1 MPAKRHTQGEC
12 IFCIIATKIEH
23 YLSAPIQPIYTYK
36 KKIKRDNGGEMFMAQ
51 IVLCSVIQG
60 HCFMLASGKQIIS
73 SQLDC
78 QSEITQML
86 DRAAREL
93 PSYRVHYAD
102 CEMLP
107 GYSI

>member
-1 MPAKRHTQGEC
+1 M
-12 IFCIIATKIEH
+12 
-23 YLSAPIQPIYTYK
+23 QPISILTNE
-36 KKIKRDNGGEMFMAQ
+36 IKRDNGVEMFMAQ

-60 HCFMLASGKQIIS
+60 HCLMLASEKQIIS

-78 QSEITQML
+78 QSEISQML
-86 DRAAREL
+86 DQASREL

-107 GYSI
+107 GYSV

>member
-1 MPAKRHTQGEC
+1 M
-12 IFCIIATKIEH
+12 
-23 YLSAPIQPIYTYK
+23 QPTSISRNV
-36 KKIKRDNGGEMFMAQ
+36 IRQDIGGEMFMAQ

-60 HCFMLASGKQIIS
+60 NCLMLASGKQIIS

-78 QSEITQML
+78 QSEISQML
-86 DRAAREL
+86 DRASREL

>member
-23 YLSAPIQPIYTYK
+23 YSSAPMQPISTNRNE
-36 KKIKRDNGGEMFMAQ
+36 IKQDNGGKMFMAQ

-60 HCFMLASGKQIIS
+60 HCLMLASGKQIIS

-78 QSEITQML
+78 QSEISQML
-86 DRAAREL
+86 DRASREL